1 MFISF
6 YDLIIISLI
15 ILGGLWSKEIIMR
28 LPGDLHEFNTS
39 EDRSDKVIILIYWDI
54 TSVII
59 LFTLIYI
66 ASKVALI
73 LNPPI

>member
-28 LPGDLHEFNTS
+28 LPGDLREFKTS
-39 EDRSDKVIILIYWDI
+39 EDRSDKVIILIYWVI
-54 TSVII
+54 TAVII

>member
-6 YDLIIISLI
+6 NDIIIVSLI

-28 LPGDLHEFNTS
+28 LPNDIREFKTS
-39 EDRSDKVIILIYWDI
+39 KDRSDRVIILLYWVI

-59 LFTLIYI
+59 LFTALYIFSKIYR
-66 ASKVALI
+66 I
-73 LNPPI
+73 LNPPV

>member
-28 LPGDLHEFNTS
+28 LPSDLREFKTS
-39 EDRSDKVIILIYWDI
+39 EDRSDKIIILFYWAI

-59 LFTLIYI
+59 LFTIIYI